1 MSQKDGW
8 FVGLLAMIYLY
19 LDSSFAPRPVTEEAR
34 HVTPAERNSVGS
46 SRFLPVRAIP
56 RGVCPRNHLHPVTL
70 RGDGAMWC
78 RGCDEAFYPQAAI
91 WGSLATRVAA

>member
-8 FVGLLAMIYLY
+8 FVGLLAMIFLY
-19 LDSSFAPRPVTEEAR
+19 LDSSFASRPTSNNAR
-34 HVTPAERNSVGS
+34 QLPSADGDSTGNS
-46 SRFLPVRAIP
+46 RLLPVRVIP

-78 RGCDEAFYPQAAI
+78 RGCDEAFYPQAVV